1 MRHRISIRG
10 SVPPLVRSSIR
21 VSVTPVLKSV
31 DASSCP
37 DGLVSLHSHAIRANV
52 GGGTSSGGS
61 GNQSGNRETND
72 INASAIASA
81 TLQQVRIT
89 VLSNAF
95 AASQRKRE
103 FINASTSTLEGCR
116 NHDADPH
123 LYCHCNYGFVNAIVI
138 SFENL
143 SLFCHCF
150 CILTAVKGDNYTHPR
165 NKPLVEKKGQVLWTL

>member
-1 MRHRISIRG
+1 MC
-10 SVPPLVRSSIR
+10 PLRLCSNHAI
-21 VSVTPVLKSV
+21 

-81 TLQQVRIT
+81 TLQQVSVTLLAI
-89 VLSNAF
+89 SF
-95 AASQRKRE
+95 SASQRKRE

-123 LYCHCNYGFVNAIVI
+123 LNCHCNYGFVNAIVI

-143 SLFCHCF
+143 SLFAIAF
-150 CILTAVKGDNYTHPR
+150 ASL
-165 NKPLVEKKGQVLWTL
+165 QQ

>member
-1 MRHRISIRG
+1 MKSTWLNQKHFLDASSHLYKRVCP
-10 SVPPLVRSSIR
+10 SVGPCVCLCVCLCSNHAI
-21 VSVTPVLKSV
+21 

-150 CILTAVKGDNYTHPR
+150 CILTAVKGDN
-165 NKPLVEKKGQVLWTL
+165 